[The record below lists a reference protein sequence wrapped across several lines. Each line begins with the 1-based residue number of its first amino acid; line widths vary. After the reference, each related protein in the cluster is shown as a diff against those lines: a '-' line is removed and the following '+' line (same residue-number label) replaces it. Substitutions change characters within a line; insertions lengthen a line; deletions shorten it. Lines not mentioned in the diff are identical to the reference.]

1 MSAKMILHWGTF
13 CVPYRK
19 VGKICTLS
27 NVCKFT
33 IYRHF
38 TISVN
43 FPDFQV
49 VTQLFW

>member
-1 MSAKMILHWGTF
+1 MSAKMIYTGGHF
-13 CVPYRK
+13 VFHNVK

-27 NVCKFT
+27 KVCKFT

-43 FPDFQV
+43 FPVFPV